1 MVQLFVSCIA
11 SRPIFKRCGFLIVH
25 AYSAINLE
33 GIYIGMMFGCGMVD
47 SQTAR
52 FSSKELYVIVVV
64 DEGIVG
70 RKLSHSLRTTYLHLY
85 FLIYKLQVMLGLF
98 MQYNTQ
104 IKPLILSGL
113 TSMLVNLLGEG
124 YIS

>member
-1 MVQLFVSCIA
+1 
-11 SRPIFKRCGFLIVH
+11 
-25 AYSAINLE
+25 
-33 GIYIGMMFGCGMVD
+33 MVD

-52 FSSKELYVIVVV
+52 FSSKVLHVIVVV

-104 IKPLILSGL
+104 IKPLIPSGL